1 MDLGNLASL
10 RHFIPEMILA
20 AGILAIV
27 IIDLAVRDKSRLGAL
42 ALIAAAASLVAIG
55 LEPASSGAWLFHRM
69 LVFDSFAIYFRALI
83 ALAAVVAI
91 WMSIGSEEVQ
101 GCDQGEYYAILLAS
115 TFAMFLMA
123 ESANLLMAYLALEFV
138 SLTSYILTGF
148 LRHNRRSLEAALKYL
163 IYGGVASGTM
173 IYGMSWIFGITGS
186 LDFSVINKA
195 LSTPA
200 HLPVLAVFIALVLIL
215 TGMGYKVSSVPF
227 HMWAPDVYT
236 GAPIP
241 ITTFL
246 AIGSKAAGFA
256 LLTRFFFPAIS
267 HLAAG
272 GSWTAL
278 AGVDWPQLL
287 LFVCIITMTLGNL
300 AALQQTNMKRLL
312 AYSSIAQAGYALM
325 GFVVLSNDGIRA
337 MLFYL
342 FAYYVMDAG
351 AFLVVMIVANS
362 TGREDVEAYRGLAW
376 RGGIVPAVALTIFL
390 FSLTGI
396 PLTVGFIGKFYLFAA
411 VIKGQFY
418 ILAIVGILNSV
429 VSLYYYLKP
438 IRMMF
443 FEQPRGDE
451 GTVSFEAWNY
461 GLMGVLACAT
471 IVFGLYWSPIIS
483 FANRSIS
490 FFLTGQPLTP
500 WRGGTGSFED
510 YCAVVMEQHLLFQVG
525 ADGLRQDHHFE
536 IFALAREVGDG
547 VAMGHRRRWLARLS
561 GPRPALQ
568 LRSARSRRS
577 V

>member
-1 MDLGNLASL
+1 MDLGNIASL
-10 RHFIPEMILA
+10 THFYPELIMVT
-20 AGILAIV
+20 GILVIV
-27 IIDLAVRDKSRLGAL
+27 ILDLALADKQYLGDL
-42 ALIAAAASLVAIG
+42 ALITAAASLMAIG
-55 LEPASSGAWLFHRM
+55 LEAPHAGAWLFHRM

-83 ALAAVVAI
+83 ALAAVIGV
-91 WMSIGSEEVQ
+91 WMSIGSEEVKT
-101 GCDQGEYYAILLAS
+101 CDQGEYYAILLAS

-186 LDFSVINKA
+186 LDFTVINRA
-195 LSTPA
+195 LSAPG

-215 TGMGYKVSSVPF
+215 TGMGYKVASVPF

-267 HLAAG
+267 TLTAG

-342 FAYYVMDAG
+342 FAYYLMDAG

-362 TGREDVEAYRGLAW
+362 TGREDIDAYRGLAW
-376 RGGIVPAVALTIFL
+376 RGGIVPAIALTIFL

-396 PLTVGFIGKFYLFAA
+396 PLTIGFIGKFYLFAA
-411 VIKGQFY
+411 VIRGQFY
-418 ILAIVGILNSV
+418 VLAIVGILNSV
-429 VSLYYYLKP
+429 VSLYYYLRP
-438 IRMMF
+438 IRTMF
-443 FEQPRGDE
+443 FEQPQGDE
-451 GTVSFEAWNY
+451 GVVEFEPWNY
-461 GLMGVLACAT
+461 GLMGVLACA
-471 IVFGLYWSPIIS
+471 IIALGLYWQPIIA
-483 FANRSIS
+483 FADRSLN
-490 FFLTGQPLTP
+490 FF
-500 WRGGTGSFED
+500 
-510 YCAVVMEQHLLFQVG
+510 VG
-525 ADGLRQDHHFE
+525 
-536 IFALAREVGDG
+536 
-547 VAMGHRRRWLARLS
+547 
-561 GPRPALQ
+561 PA
-568 LRSARSRRS
+568 
-577 V
+577 

>member
-1 MDLGNLASL
+1 MDLGNFASL
-10 RHFIPEMILA
+10 THFAPELVLA
-20 AGILAIV
+20 GGILLLV
-27 IIDLAVRDKSRLGAL
+27 ILDLLTADKRRLGDIAL
-42 ALIAAAASLVAIG
+42 LITVVALLLIA
-55 LEPASSGAWLFHRM
+55 LEPVTQGAWLFHRM

-83 ALAAVVAI
+83 ALAAIVAV
-91 WMSIGSEEVQ
+91 WMSIGSAEVH

-148 LRHNRRSLEAALKYL
+148 LKHNRRSLEAALKYL

-186 LDFSVINKA
+186 LDFNVINRA
-195 LSTPA
+195 LTSPA
-200 HLPVLAVFIALVLIL
+200 HIPVLAVFIALVLIL
-215 TGMGYKVSSVPF
+215 AGMGYKVASVPF
-227 HMWAPDVYT
+227 HMWAPDVYQ

-256 LLTRFFFPAIS
+256 LLTRFFYPALS
-267 HLAAG
+267 SMTAAG
-272 GSWTAL
+272 NWQAL
-278 AGVDWPQLL
+278 KGVDWPELL
-287 LFVCIITMTLGNL
+287 LFICMITMTLGNL

-362 TGREDVEAYRGLAW
+362 TGREDIGAYRGLAW

-396 PLTVGFIGKFYLFAA
+396 PLTIGFIGKFYLFAA
-411 VIKGQFY
+411 VIKGKFY
-418 ILAIVGILNSV
+418 WLALVGVLNAV
-429 VSLYYYLKP
+429 VSLYYYMAP
-438 IRMMF
+438 IKTMF
-443 FEQPRGDE
+443 LDAPNGDE
-451 GTVSFEAWNY
+451 GTVAFDFWNY

-471 IVFGLYWSPIIS
+471 IILGIYWAPVMS
-483 FANRSIS
+483 FATRSLH
-490 FFLTGQPLTP
+490 FFTGP
-500 WRGGTGSFED
+500 
-510 YCAVVMEQHLLFQVG
+510 
-525 ADGLRQDHHFE
+525 
-536 IFALAREVGDG
+536 I
-547 VAMGHRRRWLARLS
+547 
-561 GPRPALQ
+561 
-568 LRSARSRRS
+568 
-577 V
+577 

>member
-1 MDLGNLASL
+1 LL
-10 RHFIPEMILA
+10 
-20 AGILAIV
+20 
-27 IIDLAVRDKSRLGAL
+27 
-42 ALIAAAASLVAIG
+42 LIAITPVTANAM
-55 LEPASSGAWLFHRM
+55 LFHRM
-69 LVFDSFAIYFRALI
+69 LVFDGFAMFFRALI
-83 ALAAVVAI
+83 ALAALVAV
-91 WMSIGSEEVQ
+91 WMSMGSEEVR

-115 TFAMFLMA
+115 TLAMFLMA

-186 LDFSVINKA
+186 LDFATINKA
-195 LSTPA
+195 LNTPGA
-200 HLPVLAVFIALVLIL
+200 LPVLAVFISLVLIL
-215 TGMGYKVSSVPF
+215 AGMGYKVSSVPF

-267 HLAAG
+267 SLTTN
-272 GSWTAL
+272 GSWQAL
-278 AGVDWPQLL
+278 KGVDWPQLL
-287 LFVCIITMTLGNL
+287 LVICVITMTLGNF
-300 AALQQTNMKRLL
+300 AALQQNNMKRLL

-362 TGREDVEAYRGLAW
+362 TGREDIDAYRGLAW
-376 RGGIVPAVALTIFL
+376 RGGIVPAIALSIFL

-411 VIKGQFY
+411 VIHGQFY
-418 ILAIVGILNSV
+418 LLAIIGVINSV
-429 VSLYYYLKP
+429 VSLYYYMRP
-438 IRMMF
+438 IKTMF
-443 FEQPRGDE
+443 LDQPNGDE
-451 GTVSFEAWNY
+451 GKLTADTWNY
-461 GLMGVLACAT
+461 GLMGVLAGAT
-471 IVFGLYWSPIIS
+471 IVLGLYWTPIIA
-483 FANRSIS
+483 FANRSLN
-490 FFLTGQPLTP
+490 FFLGTP
-500 WRGGTGSFED
+500 S
-510 YCAVVMEQHLLFQVG
+510 
-525 ADGLRQDHHFE
+525 
-536 IFALAREVGDG
+536 
-547 VAMGHRRRWLARLS
+547 
-561 GPRPALQ
+561 
-568 LRSARSRRS
+568 
-577 V
+577 

>member
-91 WMSIGSEEVQ
+91 WMSIGSNEVH

-195 LSTPA
+195 LSTPE

-287 LFVCIITMTLGNL
+287 LVVCVITMTLGNL

-390 FSLTGI
+390 FSLTGHSVDRRI
-396 PLTVGFIGKFYLFAA
+396 YREVLPVRRRNQRSVLHTGYCWNTQFSSVSVLLLEADSSDVLRAA
-411 VIKGQFY
+411 ARRRRHREV
-418 ILAIVGILNSV
+418 
-429 VSLYYYLKP
+429 
-438 IRMMF
+438 
-443 FEQPRGDE
+443 RGVE
-451 GTVSFEAWNY
+451 
-461 GLMGVLACAT
+461 L
-471 IVFGLYWSPIIS
+471 
-483 FANRSIS
+483 R
-490 FFLTGQPLTP
+490 
-500 WRGGTGSFED
+500 
-510 YCAVVMEQHLLFQVG
+510 
-525 ADGLRQDHHFE
+525 ADGSAGLRDDSVRSVLVADYFV
-536 IFALAREVGDG
+536 RESVDQFLY
-547 VAMGHRRRWLARLS
+547 RPDLKFIRRLS
-561 GPRPALQ
+561 YGCDGAAPAF
-568 LRSARSRRS
+568 
-577 V
+577 

>member
-10 RHFIPEMILA
+10 QHFMPEMALA
-20 AGILAIV
+20 AGVLAIV
-27 IIDLAVRDKSRLGAL
+27 IIDLIVRDKSPIGAVALIVAAVALIRLG
-42 ALIAAAASLVAIG
+42 I
-55 LEPASSGAWLFHRM
+55 EPALPGGAWLFHRM
-69 LVFDSFAIYFRALI
+69 LVFDSFAIYFRVLI
-83 ALAAVVAI
+83 GLAAVVAI
-91 WMSIGSEEVQ
+91 WMSMGSEEVKN
-101 GCDQGEYYAILLAS
+101 CDQGEYYAILLAS

-186 LDFSVINKA
+186 LDFSVINRA

-287 LFVCIITMTLGNL
+287 LVVCVITMTLGNL

-337 MLFYL
+337 MMLYL
-342 FAYYVMDAG
+342 VAYYLMDAG
-351 AFLVVMIVANS
+351 AFLVVMIVANE
-362 TGREDVEAYRGLAW
+362 TGSEDVEAYKGLAW
-376 RGGIVPAVALTIFL
+376 RGGLVPALALTIFL

-396 PLTVGFIGKFYLFAA
+396 PLTIGFIGKFYLFAA
-411 VIKGQFY
+411 VIKRQMY
-418 ILAIVGILNSV
+418 VLAVIGVLNSV
-429 VSLYYYLKP
+429 VALFYYLKP
-438 IRMMF
+438 IRKMF
-443 FEQPRGDE
+443 LEQPIGDE
-451 GTVSFEAWNY
+451 PAFKVEAWNY
-461 GLMGVLACAT
+461 GLMGVLATAT
-471 IVFGLYWSPIIS
+471 IALGLYWTPVIA
-483 FANRSIS
+483 FANRSLH
-490 FFLTGQPLTP
+490 FF
-500 WRGGTGSFED
+500 
-510 YCAVVMEQHLLFQVG
+510 VG
-525 ADGLRQDHHFE
+525 
-536 IFALAREVGDG
+536 V
-547 VAMGHRRRWLARLS
+547 
-561 GPRPALQ
+561 
-568 LRSARSRRS
+568 
-577 V
+577 

>member
-1 MDLGNLASL
+1 MDLGNYASL
-10 RHFIPEMILA
+10 IHFAPELVLA
-20 AGILAIV
+20 GGILLLV
-27 IIDLAVRDKSRLGAL
+27 ILDLLMTDKRRLGDIAL
-42 ALIAAAASLVAIG
+42 LITVVALLLIA
-55 LEPASSGAWLFHRM
+55 LEPVTAGAWLFHRM

-83 ALAAVVAI
+83 ALAAIVAV
-91 WMSIGSEEVQ
+91 WMSIGSEEVR

-148 LRHNRRSLEAALKYL
+148 LKHNRRSLEAALKYL

-186 LDFSVINKA
+186 LDFNVINRA
-195 LSTPA
+195 LTSPG
-200 HLPVLAVFIALVLIL
+200 HIPVLAVFIALVLIL
-215 TGMGYKVSSVPF
+215 AGMGYKVASVPF
-227 HMWAPDVYT
+227 HMWAPDVYQ

-256 LLTRFFFPAIS
+256 LLTRFFYPALS
-267 HLAAG
+267 SMTAAG
-272 GSWTAL
+272 NWQAL
-278 AGVDWPQLL
+278 KGVDWPELL
-287 LFVCIITMTLGNL
+287 LFICMITMTLGNL

-362 TGREDVEAYRGLAW
+362 TGREDIDAYRGLAW
-376 RGGIVPAVALTIFL
+376 RGGIVPAIALTIFL

-396 PLTVGFIGKFYLFAA
+396 PLTIGFIGKFYLFAA
-411 VIKGQFY
+411 VIKGKFY
-418 ILAIVGILNSV
+418 WLALVGVLNAV
-429 VSLYYYLKP
+429 VSLYYYMGP
-438 IRMMF
+438 IKTMF
-443 FEQPRGDE
+443 LDPPNGDE
-451 GTVSFEAWNY
+451 GTVTFDFWNY

-471 IVFGLYWSPIIS
+471 IILGIYWAPVMS
-483 FANRSIS
+483 FATRSLH
-490 FFLTGQPLTP
+490 FFTGP
-500 WRGGTGSFED
+500 
-510 YCAVVMEQHLLFQVG
+510 
-525 ADGLRQDHHFE
+525 
-536 IFALAREVGDG
+536 I
-547 VAMGHRRRWLARLS
+547 
-561 GPRPALQ
+561 
-568 LRSARSRRS
+568 
-577 V
+577 